1 MPVRFRCDTCNGKLS
16 IATRKIGTPVEC
28 PRCNESM
35 MVPTASQIGEELT
48 ELLLTVGSR
57 GREVAEETEDRS
69 APTPKPASRP
79 GKSLNDMPLFERSD
93 FDKLLD
99 PRLKDAK
106 PLPLPEPVPI
116 APAIDPFAHID
127 GIEIV
132 QAEPSLLLLSLAD
145 ASRRL
150 PAIFSAL
157 ESAGAEV
164 RGTTLTQPSLESLFI
179 KLTGK
184 ELRE

>member
-79 GKSLNDMPLFERSD
+79 SKSLNDMPLFERSD

-127 GIEIV
+127 GIVISRTKATVIAVLIV
-132 QAEPSLLLLSLAD
+132 VFLGLA
-145 ASRRL
+145 
-150 PAIFSAL
+150 FV
-157 ESAGAEV
+157 AGYAV
-164 RGTTLTQPSLESLFI
+164 RGFAAGENSAE
-179 KLTGK
+179 KAN
-184 ELRE
+184 R